1 MLHFFLSVLRPSGI
15 RVRQGQRW
23 ERAHRHRSLQLGPS
37 FGTRGEPLMLA
48 HIDSLQMLTHL
59 KISYLLI
66 FSIFIL
72 CLKFNF
78 RNSMRR
84 CFGKENVPLAWTE
97 HTLQGT
103 HEIWNALLSHQR
115 RVFGVTP
122 RLHNAK
128 ADPSAGAKALIT
140 KFTTQSSKL
149 ALSLSWKLKTQNM
162 FSYVFRVGQGLCT
175 VKHV

>member
-1 MLHFFLSVLRPSGI
+1 MLHFFFVRSPTIRHPCPPRATLGTGAPAPIAPTWSKFRNARRAIDVGTHRFLADVDTFKDFLPS
-15 RVRQGQRW
+15 
-23 ERAHRHRSLQLGPS
+23 H
-37 FGTRGEPLMLA
+37 F
-48 HIDSLQMLTHL
+48 
-59 KISYLLI
+59 
-66 FSIFIL
+66 FN
-72 CLKFNF
+72 LKFNF

-103 HEIWNALLSHQR
+103 HEIWNALFSHQR